1 MPELLRRFIAL
12 VSRLAP
18 RWARREFRAEWEAEL
33 SAAWPSRADP
43 GWRTRG
49 TVALKAAGSI
59 ADAWYLFRQQWSLDM
74 VMQDVRYALRLVRQR
89 PGYAALVILMLAI
102 GIGANTAVFG
112 VIDGVL
118 LRPLPFKDPS
128 SLVMV
133 WENDRVDRK
142 PRYPVAPANYHD
154 WTDQTRTIQPMAAFI
169 QGTMNLTGVGE
180 PVRLHS
186 TVATARLFDVLGVR
200 PALGRTFTEAD
211 AVPPRHRVAVLSD
224 RVWQQRFGSDRAI
237 VGRRI
242 TLEGNA
248 YEVIGVMPRG
258 FAFPDRDV
266 DLWRPAAISP
276 QVLQTRAT
284 HFFSVVGRL
293 APGATLDAARTDFE
307 AVALRLQRQ
316 YPATND
322 QRGVTIVPLHE
333 QVVGDVR
340 KALYLLAAAVALVLL
355 IGCANVANLMLVRAT
370 SRRRELAVRAALG
383 ADRARLVR
391 QMVIEG
397 VVLAGAAGVVGVLL
411 AAWLTSVLSVMA
423 ADYLPRASEVH
434 LHLRVLLFATVLSMG
449 TGVLFALAP
458 GWLSSQPDVQE
469 ALRQGSR
476 AAGARPA
483 ARRLRS
489 ILVIAEL
496 AIAVALLVAAAL
508 VGRSFL
514 EVLRVEPGFSTDHV
528 VTGSIALPGSRY
540 SDDPPVIQYYDTL
553 LARVRGLPD
562 VRAAGAVN
570 ALPLDGSGPTAWI
583 TVEGIPRPAG
593 EPPEVNYRAATP
605 GYFEAMAVPIVAG
618 RAFNATDNGELKVA
632 IVNRALA
639 ERFFAGVNPIARRI
653 RLGPNP
659 KAPWRT
665 IVGVVADIHEEG
677 PDLPPRP
684 QAYLPLAQDAFSDMT
699 LAVRADGDPGA
710 LRAAMAAVARS
721 IDRDVPLSRIRS
733 LDEVLQACVAPRRLA
748 MLLLA
753 AFAGVALLLS
763 ALGVT
768 GVMAYTVSQ
777 RTNEI
782 GVRMALGAQ
791 RSEIL
796 RMVLREGARL
806 GATGLALGVGLSLAA
821 TRLLGAWLFGVT
833 ATDAPTF
840 VAVAAFMLAISLI
853 ACYLPA
859 RRAAGVDPL
868 SAIRTE

>member
-1 MPELLRRFIAL
+1 MPDLFRRFIAL

-33 SAAWPSRADP
+33 SAAWTSRADP
-43 GWRTRG
+43 SWRTRG
-49 TVALKAAGSI
+49 AIALRAAGSI

-74 VMQDVRYALRLVRQR
+74 VMQDVRYALRLVQQR

-102 GIGANTAVFG
+102 GIGANTAVFD

-118 LRPLPFKDPS
+118 LRPLPFRDPS

-133 WENDRVDRK
+133 WENDRINRK
-142 PRYPVAPANYHD
+142 PRYPVAPANYRD
-154 WTDQTRTIQPMAAFI
+154 WADQTRTIQPMAAFI
-169 QGTMNLTGVGE
+169 QGTMNLTGAGE

-186 TVATARLFDVLGVR
+186 TVATARLFDVLGVP
-200 PALGRTFTEAD
+200 PALGRTFTDAD

-224 RVWQQRFGSDRAI
+224 RVWQQRFGSDPAI

-322 QRGVTIVPLHE
+322 QRDVTIVPLHE

-340 KALYLLAAAVALVLL
+340 QALYLLAAAVALMLL

-397 VVLAGAAGVVGVLL
+397 LVLAGGAGLVGVPL
-411 AAWLTSVLSVMA
+411 AAWLTSVLSIMA
-423 ADYLPRASEVH
+423 ADYLPRASEIH
-434 LHLRVLLFATVLSMG
+434 LHFRVLLFATILSMG

-469 ALRQGSR
+469 ALRQGTR
-476 AAGARPA
+476 GAGARPA

-508 VGRSFL
+508 VARSFVG
-514 EVLRVEPGFSTDHV
+514 VLRVEPGFSTDHV

-540 SDDPPVIQYYDTL
+540 GDDAPVIQYYETL
-553 LARVRGLPD
+553 LARVRGLPG

-583 TVEGIPRPAG
+583 AIEGMPSPAG

-618 RAFNATDNGELKVA
+618 RGFNATDNGELKVA
-632 IVNRALA
+632 IVNRVLA
-639 ERFFAGVNPIARRI
+639 ERFFGGANPIARRI

-677 PDLPPRP
+677 PDLPARP

-699 LAVRADGDPGA
+699 LAVRADDDPAA
-710 LRAAMAAVARS
+710 LRAAMAAVVRS

-733 LDEVLQACVAPRRLA
+733 LDEVLQAYVAPRRLA

-763 ALGVT
+763 ALGVA

-806 GATGLALGVGLSLAA
+806 GASGLALGIGLSLGT

-840 VAVAAFMLAISLI
+840 AAVAAFMLVISLI